1 MIDEKISK
9 KRIRKTNDQRFEEIL
24 DICEK
29 LFYLKGYTGTTIAE
43 IIKEA
48 GIAKGTFY
56 YYFKSKEDIMDAVI
70 KRYVKSECDKIKDAL
85 SDDLRAI
92 DKLRVLFETT
102 QSNEDKNHKSRM
114 INIVHR
120 LDAELYVR
128 SMAESIN
135 GIMPILVKII
145 EQGIQEGVFKIE
157 HPLTTAQFILAGFQ
171 FLLNDGFYPTSEVE
185 ALKRFN
191 EFIEIC
197 EDLLGSVR
205 GSLSFFTETYT
216 KCNA

>member
-29 LFYLKGYTGTTIAE
+29 QFYLKGYAGTTIAE

-70 KRYVKSECDKIKDAL
+70 RRYVKSECDKINSAMH
-85 SDDLRAI
+85 DDLDAVN
-92 DKLRVLFETT
+92 KLKVLFEVT
-102 QSNEDKNHKSRM
+102 QSNEDNNHKLRM
-114 INIVHR
+114 INIIHR

-135 GIMPILVKII
+135 GIMPILIKII

-157 HPLTTAQFILAGFQ
+157 HPLTTAQLILAGFQ
-171 FLLNDGFYPTSEVE
+171 FLLNDGFYPTSADESI
-185 ALKRFN
+185 KRFK

-197 EDLLGSVR
+197 EDLLGSAR
-205 GSLSFFTETYT
+205 GSLSFFTETYA